1 MKHQT
6 APYFGRC
13 MHSLNMARGRCY
25 MWFFLQMRRQVQG
38 GKEKTAI
45 VSPPLPLWQLW
56 RCGPPAGEHWARR
69 QYEWLRQVWSVWAL
83 LCATGAAFRIA
94 HQTPS
99 GSLLCRCFSLS
110 SERDKNFYAPAL
122 AFFARAYLA
131 VKADDLCTVFTLE
144 FMCYCDK
151 AGGVVCV
158 SVWWFMS
165 VYWDRRLSD
174 GLLED
179 TNNLPWECKVPWVP
193 NPSPYLQRSHMSNA
207 CCPLHHLTTALLVTI
222 CKLHAFSC
230 VLQGGYNELHL
241 GKTIASDCQKRLKYI
256 NKKLLSLC

>member
-1 MKHQT
+1 MHAQSKHGKRQMLHVILFANEATSSGRERKDSYCFASPALVT
-6 APYFGRC
+6 A
-13 MHSLNMARGRCY
+13 
-25 MWFFLQMRRQVQG
+25 V
-38 GKEKTAI
+38 E
-45 VSPPLPLWQLW
+45 
-56 RCGPPAGEHWARR
+56 
-69 QYEWLRQVWSVWAL
+69 VWASCRRTL
-83 LCATGAAFRIA
+83 STETIWMASPSVKCVGFALCNRGCFQNSSSNTIRLFIVLFGKFW
-94 HQTPS
+94 
-99 GSLLCRCFSLS
+99 CRCFALS

-165 VYWDRRLSD
+165 VYWDCRLSD

>member
-1 MKHQT
+1 
-6 APYFGRC
+6 
-13 MHSLNMARGRCY
+13 
-25 MWFFLQMRRQVQG
+25 
-38 GKEKTAI
+38 
-45 VSPPLPLWQLW
+45 
-56 RCGPPAGEHWARR
+56 
-69 QYEWLRQVWSVWAL
+69 
-83 LCATGAAFRIA
+83 
-94 HQTPS
+94 
-99 GSLLCRCFSLS
+99 
-110 SERDKNFYAPAL
+110 
-122 AFFARAYLA
+122 
-131 VKADDLCTVFTLE
+131 
-144 FMCYCDK
+144 MCYCDK

-207 CCPLHHLTTALLVTI
+207 RCPLHHLTTALLMTI

-241 GKTIASDCQKRLKYI
+241 GKTIASDCQKRFYLCVNQERKSDRQQCVKRIERWRRWWCWVGCVYVCVRER
-256 NKKLLSLC
+256 NQPQVLHTFQCLSYTVSMSTPWCPPACSPARLFTGITWLHSGPCLWVWTRGRT